1 MQLGK
6 QHGSDSKDVVSLA
19 KRPGVGRE
27 SYRKFKARHDL
38 FRIVCCGRC
47 TADE

>member
-19 KRPGVGRE
+19 KRPGVGGNPTE
-27 SYRKFKARHDL
+27 NLKQDMICF
-38 FRIVCCGRC
+38 G
-47 TADE
+47 